1 MVKIQQEGPF
11 TKKEIISKGFSSDSY
26 IYNKTLGGWK
36 KISEVPVFFSIEGDK
51 RTNTNKNLVTDGLS
65 LKEHLNRTKVKTSNE
80 EQSEP
85 NKKNNEESNILKTDI
100 DFRLKSLLN
109 IFKPSNFSKAHSALK
124 NNNLI
129 PQAMLLKQAK
139 GRGYQLK
146 SKSHRDFEIKMLV
159 SQKVGIMAA
168 LGSIARFKQAKDIC
182 LNFELE
188 KGALFFDFYLDLY
201 GYYVKNYINIK
212 DVKAILETGIPGIG
226 VSDEITKDFNTIR
239 TFNQLLNA
247 SSTDEQRHTFK

>member
-1 MVKIQQEGPF
+1 MEKYYVMVNSQQLGPY

-36 KISEVPVFFSIEGDK
+36 KVSEVPVFFSIEGDK

-201 GYYVKNYINIK
+201 GYYVKNYNE
-212 DVKAILETGIPGIG
+212 L
-226 VSDEITKDFNTIR
+226 
-239 TFNQLLNA
+239 
-247 SSTDEQRHTFK
+247 STT